1 MKRLSVADL
10 PLAGLKRV
18 DRVAV
23 GDARGFLVRLFCTD
37 ELRPAGWSKTI
48 AQINQTL
55 TRRQGTVRGM
65 HLQRSPHAEMKLVMC
80 LRGTV
85 WDVAVDVRK
94 GSPTLLHWHA
104 ETLSA
109 ENMRAML
116 IPEGFAH
123 GFQALSDDCELL
135 YLHTASYAAEAEY
148 GLNPLDPALEISW
161 PQAITEISERDRN
174 HPPVATDFEGLQT

>member
-1 MKRLSVADL
+1 MIDL

-18 DRVAV
+18 DRVAL
-23 GDARGFLVRLFCTD
+23 GDARGFLTRLFCAD
-37 ELRPAGWSKTI
+37 ELRPAGWSKPV

-55 TRRQGTVRGM
+55 TRRQGAVRGM

-80 LRGTV
+80 LRGAV

-94 GSPTLLHWHA
+94 GSPTLLHSHA

-135 YLHTASYAAEAEY
+135 YLHSAPYVAEAEY
-148 GLNPLDPALEISW
+148 GLNPVDPALSISW
-161 PQAITEISERDRN
+161 PQAITEISDRDGK
-174 HPPVATDFEGLQT
+174 HPAVAADFEGLQP